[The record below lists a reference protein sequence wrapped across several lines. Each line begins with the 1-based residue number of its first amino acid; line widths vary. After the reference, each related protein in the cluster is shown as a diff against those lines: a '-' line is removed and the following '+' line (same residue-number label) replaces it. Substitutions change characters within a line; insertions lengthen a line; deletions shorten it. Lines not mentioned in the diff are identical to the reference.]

1 VGFPLP
7 SGVTENRPNF
17 APPRGSVLPPDAR
30 PDPPPAPAPPDVT
43 PPPAPAA
50 PAEPGAVPQSALIG
64 GNIGPVGSKQEKT
77 QLNYLLG
84 GRANAVTELLFAPL
98 LRGTTVNPAAGPK
111 GQG

>member
-1 VGFPLP
+1 MGFPLP
-7 SGVTENRPNF
+7 PGSTENRPNL

-30 PDPPPAPAPPDVT
+30 PDPPPPPAPPDTT

-64 GNIGPVGSKQEKT
+64 GNIGPVGSTQEKT

-84 GRANAVTELLFAPL
+84 AHANAVTELLFAPL
-98 LRGTTVNPAAGPK
+98 LRGTTVHPAADPT
-111 GQG
+111 GQR